1 MKSKR
6 PNHFLNH
13 VFFFTVS
20 ILIIFSGCQAQNLP
34 FISAIN
40 KQGLKE
46 VQLGNSNYY
55 LSMPSNFQI
64 SEARGK
70 EGQLGYNI
78 IPKDTSST
86 MFGFIEIRHGSPIGG
101 NLYGNLNS
109 KPFAESLLANKKVL
123 WKIVMT
129 ETGYYQAYTSENGD
143 LNAHVSS
150 KRQSDINTLISIV
163 ASLKKK

>member
-1 MKSKR
+1 MK

-13 VFFFTVS
+13 IFCLTVS
-20 ILIIFSGCQAQNLP
+20 ILIVFSGCQTQNLS

-55 LSMPSNFQI
+55 LSLPDNFEI

-101 NLYGNLNS
+101 NLNDNLNS
-109 KPFAESLLANKKVL
+109 KPLAESLLANKKVQ
-123 WKIVMT
+123 WKIATT

-143 LNAHVSS
+143 LNARVSS
-150 KRQSDINTLISIV
+150 KLRTDIDTLISIV